1 MIQTENQFQIR
12 VRVKNKCQTFITYLS
27 LELLESLVTFLD
39 LICGVLP
46 PEPSGLLELCFETL
60 GGS

>member
-1 MIQTENQFQIR
+1 
-12 VRVKNKCQTFITYLS
+12 L
-27 LELLESLVTFLD
+27 TFLD
-39 LICGVLP
+39 LLCGFLP